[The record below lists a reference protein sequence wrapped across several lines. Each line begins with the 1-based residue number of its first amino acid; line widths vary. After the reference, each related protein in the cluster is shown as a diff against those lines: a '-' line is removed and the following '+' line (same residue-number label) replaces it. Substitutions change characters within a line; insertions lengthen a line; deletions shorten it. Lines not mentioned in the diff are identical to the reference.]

1 MKKTVSFL
9 LLPLLLA
16 SILLSACSSPP
27 PQTSQPDET
36 SQQTVE
42 VTDPPL
48 LLITIEEAIVIDQDG
63 ILVRVKRLDFS
74 NPKGPALIYEIENH
88 SQEAISSFFY
98 DVSVNGIM
106 IQASFTSWEGPK
118 ESDPHENILPGQTA
132 ELDILFPTNNLERAR
147 IDLIQDI
154 EFALYIMD
162 AKTKINLIDAQ
173 GIQIKTDADPSYV
186 QTFDE
191 EGTLVH
197 DSEDL
202 EIIVRLAETFPQ
214 ADQAPD
220 PALPLL
226 WIYMVNKTEEERVVL
241 IEEMKIDGTAVFN
254 GFQSFLGAHKREY
267 AYLYL
272 DRQVQQEHNFESINE
287 VSIRFQIQSQDY
299 TQGALYRT
307 ETVSFA
313 LDEGRP

>member
-1 MKKTVSFL
+1 MKKIISFL
-9 LLPLLLA
+9 LPPLLLA

-36 SQQTVE
+36 SQPTIE
-42 VTDPPL
+42 VTDPPQL
-48 LLITIEEAIVIDQDG
+48 FITIEEAVVIDQDE

-132 ELDILFPTNNLERAR
+132 ELDILFPSNNLERAR

-173 GIQIKTDADPSYV
+173 GIQIKTDADPSYI

-202 EIIVRLAETFPQ
+202 KIIARLAETFPQ
-214 ADQAPD
+214 ADQVPD

-254 GFQSFLGAHKREY
+254 GFQSFLGPHKREY

-272 DRQVQQEHNFESINE
+272 DRQAQQEHNFESIKE
-287 VSIRFQIQSQDY
+287 VAIRFQIQSQDY

-313 LDEGRP
+313 LDEDRP